1 MNSSFP
7 FSPTSYAPTAHSSS
21 AQSTLFD
28 VAVVGRGP
36 IGAAAALM
44 AEQAGLSVAWLGR
57 EPAAAVPSNAGWD
70 ARVYALS
77 VAARAVLT
85 ELRVWDALERSRI
98 APVYDMRIYPAGAN
112 PVELHFGAYEANTEA
127 LAWIVEGSNLNS
139 SLRRAIDFSRV
150 QLIAAN
156 LQALEPAADGAGNE
170 CPGSP
175 RSLLLDDGTR
185 LQARLVIG
193 ADGAASV
200 TRSLAGLSCNARDY
214 PQTAV
219 VANFAISR
227 PHADCAL
234 QWFGDHGVLAL
245 LPLPGQ
251 HCSMVWSAPHA
262 LATELLSLDAQ
273 TLSTRVQLTSGGAL
287 GDLQSLGAAA
297 SFVLRRIDVPQMVTN
312 RIALVGDAAHVIH
325 PLAGQG
331 MNLGFADIQ
340 ALGKVL
346 RSRESFRDPGD
357 RLLLRRYERSR
368 KEAVRAMTLATDGL
382 QRIFD
387 GQQLARLG
395 PLAKPLTLG
404 RDIGWSLVARSSWL
418 KRQLMGLAAT

>member
-1 MNSSFP
+1 MNSPFP
-7 FSPTSYAPTAHSSS
+7 FPSSTQGSSS
-21 AQSTLFD
+21 QPKLVD

-57 EPAAAVPSNAGWD
+57 EPATPVQSSSGWD

-77 VAARAVLT
+77 IAARAVLS

-112 PVELHFGAYEANTEA
+112 PVELHFGAYEGNTEA
-127 LAWIVEGSNLNS
+127 LAWIVEGSNLNTG
-139 SLRRAIDFSRV
+139 LRRAIDFSRV
-150 QLIAAN
+150 QLVAAN
-156 LQALEPAADGAGNE
+156 LQAIELATSTAVADHLGN
-170 CPGSP
+170 PVWL
-175 RSLLLDDGTR
+175 RLDDGSR
-185 LQARLVIG
+185 LQTRLVIG
-193 ADGAASV
+193 ADGADSL
-200 TRSLAGLSCNARDY
+200 TRSLAGLAFSAHDY
-214 PQTAV
+214 SQTAV

-251 HCSMVWSAPHA
+251 QCSMVWSAPHK
-262 LATELLSLDAQ
+262 LAAELMALDAL
-273 TLSTRVQLTSGGAL
+273 TLSARVQHTSGGAL
-287 GDLQSLGAAA
+287 GALQTLSSPA

-346 RSRESFRDPGD
+346 RARESYRDPGD

-382 QRIFD
+382 HRIFD
-387 GQQLARLG
+387 SQELARLG
-395 PLAKPLTLG
+395 VLSKPMTLG